1 MRREFIAIASLVLAS
16 SAARSAAQTDAAP
29 TEQVSPAPPARAEP
43 IDAPEEYAMREARRV
58 AAVQAAA
65 RGAGWRVHTRQ
76 DVILSWA
83 PRYRLDTST
92 GPLGL
97 EQQMWRAVEALP
109 LYHRISLDG
118 SLAIDEQTSVSIHFS
133 GWGSV
138 DLLQDATGGLA
149 AGDVAIGYVEVS
161 HAPISAWAGRR
172 FLTFGPPGGLHVDGG
187 GAAVRSDIGLF
198 AEAFVG
204 RPVTPIR
211 ASMLGPQPDFTDTT
225 IAYGARV
232 GYEQAGTL
240 AIVAGY
246 AELWGHGIVAT
257 RAVDL
262 VATWDPGIVHLETSV
277 KVDALNLGVMQ
288 ARAVALFTV
297 ARELSLDLDYV
308 HVEPSRWIPAWS
320 ILSAFESD
328 NYDEAMGGVTLRASR
343 TIAFR
348 AEGAARVYTRPSTGE
363 MRTGYRAD
371 LSARTMPGPNGGPT
385 LRLQG
390 SRRDDGVIGYTVVTG
405 GAAFDV
411 WQSLVVALD
420 GAFAIDD
427 AGGRLTTIGRANLD
441 VNVLRGFGIG
451 ATISVAHAP
460 IADAELR
467 AMLRARWDAEAPR

>member
-1 MRREFIAIASLVLAS
+1 MKRMLHSLAMLALAS
-16 SAARSAAQTDAAP
+16 SASIASAQTDAAP
-29 TEQVSPAPPARAEP
+29 DAAAPAPAAPEP
-43 IDAPEEYAMREARRV
+43 IDAPEEQALREARAR
-58 AAVQAAA
+58 QAAEA
-65 RGAGWRVHTRQ
+65 RARNGGWRVHTRH
-76 DVILSWA
+76 DAILSWA

-92 GPLGL
+92 SPLGL

-109 LYHRISLDG
+109 LYQRISLDG
-118 SLAIDEQTSVSIHFS
+118 TLAIDEHTSASLHFS

-138 DLLQDATGGLA
+138 DLLQDASGGLA
-149 AGDVAIGYVEVS
+149 AGDVAIGYAEVTHRALS
-161 HAPISAWAGRR
+161 GWAGRR
-172 FLTFGPPGGLHVDGG
+172 FLTYGPPGGLHVDGG
-187 GAAVRSDIGLF
+187 GVAVRTDVGVF

-211 ASMLGPQPDFTDTT
+211 ASLLGPQPDFTDASV
-225 IAYGARV
+225 AYGARV

-240 AIVAGY
+240 AVAAGY

-262 VATWDPGIVHLETSV
+262 VASWDPGVVHLETSV

-288 ARAVALFTV
+288 ARAVALFSV
-297 ARELSLDLDYV
+297 ARELSLDLDYL

-328 NYDEAMGGVTLRASR
+328 DFDEAMGGATLRPSR
-343 TIAFR
+343 TFALR
-348 AEGAARVYTRPSTGE
+348 AEGAARVYTRPTTGE
-363 MRTGYRAD
+363 IRAGYRAD

-411 WQSLVVALD
+411 WQSLVLALD

-427 AGGRLTTIGRANLD
+427 AGARLTAVGRANLD
-441 VNVLRGFGIG
+441 VDVLSSLRIG
-451 ATISVAHAP
+451 ATVSLAHTSVA
-460 IADAELR
+460 DTELR
-467 AMLRARWDAEAPR
+467 AMLRARWEAEAPR